1 MHAGNELSEQVWNPW
16 FGFLVLH
23 STELHCAPSTNAS
36 QLQVFWTEAFGDELG
51 HVDCYLWSEGLHSV
65 IEELC
70 TKLLVVSLLSFWWIF
85 VLIDW
90 FEGLELL
97 FLHLTYS
104 AEGCTRRMKESGF
117 AHADVSHSWVG
128 RGLKRGPRSQRAG
141 WTSVAHDHYM
151 LVRMTYTPV
160 NMPWFSIWTTFV
172 FCVSLEG
179 REKRWT
185 EN

>member
-85 VLIDW
+85 VLIVW

-97 FLHLTYS
+97 FFSLNLQ
-104 AEGCTRRMKESGF
+104 C
-117 AHADVSHSWVG
+117 
-128 RGLKRGPRSQRAG
+128 RGLHEEDEGKWLCTCWCFTLLGRKGTEERTKVSKSRLNISGPWPLHVG
-141 WTSVAHDHYM
+141 EDDLHTSEYA
-151 LVRMTYTPV
+151 LV
-160 NMPWFSIWTTFV
+160 
-172 FCVSLEG
+172 
-179 REKRWT
+179 
-185 EN
+185 